1 MSYIKKLE
9 HFRTTFER
17 QNNERRARLYPDAP
31 PDKVGVEQGYKFD
44 KVFVVHVTGAQG
56 NTQEMGRY
64 MVESRTGAI
73 YGTKSWTQ
81 VNKRRQYGTLDTI
94 DQYDWSDFYAR
105 PLPGTEA
112 EKEHVKREEAIK
124 ATHKKRGRK
133 PKASKLSS

>member
-1 MSYIKKLE
+1 MSYTKKLE

-17 QNNERRARLYPDAP
+17 HKNERLARLYPDLP

-56 NTQEMGRY
+56 NTQRMGRY

-73 YGTKSWTQ
+73 YGIKSWTQ

-112 EKEHVKREEAIK
+112 EKEHAKREEAIK